1 MLNSMFVCIC
11 VGVCARECSCQW
23 RQKEG
28 SKPLAW
34 VGVTVNRELPSVGA
48 GLNLRLLQEQYMA

>member
-28 SKPLAW
+28 SKPLGLESQSIVSCLVW
-34 VGVTVNRELPSVGA
+34 VLV
-48 GLNLRLLQEQYMA
+48 